1 MVIWQIVACIT
12 GTWLGFLGAKAPR
25 ETCSLSSRLKRGMKK
40 QASSINYSC
49 QATRGQLID
58 TGRTCLPNTH
68 KRARFAGRLSKFKV
82 GYNIFCYTLLPWKRK
97 RSPVVI
103 SLWRSTPT
111 AHSSLESIYSFFEYL
126 QQTQM
131 LFYKNDSKNTVPK
144 CSTLSRMSKS

>member
-12 GTWLGFLGAKAPR
+12 GAWLGFLGAKAPR
-25 ETCSLSSRLKRGMKK
+25 KTRSLSSRLKRGSIGTKK

-58 TGRTCLPNTH
+58 TGQTRLPNTH
-68 KRARFAGRLSKFKV
+68 RLSKFKV

-131 LFYKNDSKNTVPK
+131 LFYKNDSKNTVPNVLLYQE
-144 CSTLSRMSKS
+144 CPRANV